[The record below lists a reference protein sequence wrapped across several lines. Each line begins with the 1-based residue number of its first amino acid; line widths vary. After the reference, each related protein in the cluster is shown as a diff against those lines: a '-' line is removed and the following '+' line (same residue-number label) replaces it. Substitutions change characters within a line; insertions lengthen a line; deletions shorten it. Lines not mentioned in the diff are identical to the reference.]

1 MESAPKK
8 TLSSLWR
15 FLGEW
20 HGILLTLAV
29 AVSALWLV
37 LTGQHILYIHPRYTI
52 FILEMAGL
60 ATLAC
65 LWALWRGIPS
75 SHSHDH
81 PTPDLP
87 LDEAP
92 GTHVGE
98 EVSLVDATVVD
109 TGRGEEAAHSAGVPG
124 EPRGWKARLGM
135 ATTAGL
141 VVAASVMVLLLPPA
155 PLSPSMAAQR
165 GGGRATAASAS
176 NLVHSLA
183 DLPAQPNISHWAQL
197 LSQQGPDDL
206 TGMAAHI
213 DGFVTT
219 TPEFAAHGY
228 YLTRFTIIC
237 CAVDAYPASVP
248 IYDPQWREH
257 VKVGQWLEVE
267 GSFHPSTGDI
277 YEKYSLHPTQV
288 TPIEEPAEPYLY

>member
-8 TLSSLWR
+8 TPSSLGR

-20 HGILLTLAV
+20 YGILLTLAV

-52 FILEMAGL
+52 FILEMASL
-60 ATLAC
+60 AALAC

-81 PTPDLP
+81 PTPGQP
-87 LDEAP
+87 QDEAH
-92 GTHVGE
+92 GHHVGKA
-98 EVSLVDATVVD
+98 VSFADLTFLD
-109 TGRGEEAAHSAGVPG
+109 GEPGEEAAHRAGVPW
-124 EPRGWKARLGM
+124 EPRGWKARLGT

-141 VVAASVMVLLLPPA
+141 VVAASVMVLVLPPA

-183 DLPAQPNISHWAQL
+183 DLPVEPNISHWAQL

-206 TGMAAHI
+206 TGLSTQI

-219 TPEFAAHGY
+219 TPEFSAHGY

-257 VKVGQWLEVE
+257 VEVGQWLEVE
-267 GSFHPSTGDI
+267 GSFQPSTGGI
-277 YEKYSLHPTQV
+277 YEKYALHPTQV